1 MAPAVTLL
9 KALLGQLMPLLR
21 PWQAQRGPR
30 STLSRPRPVDQR
42 IPIRLAHNRLG
53 GMMWAVS
60 HATVERRASEQG
72 CGKPRLNP
80 LGGRP

>member
-42 IPIRLAHNRLG
+42 NPIRLAHNRNMGDPPDRSMPPICAVMG
-53 GMMWAVS
+53 G
-60 HATVERRASEQG
+60 G
-72 CGKPRLNP
+72 
-80 LGGRP
+80 

>member
-42 IPIRLAHNRLG
+42 IPIRLAHNRQYVRPGSGVCGLI
-53 GMMWAVS
+53 WQCWI
-60 HATVERRASEQG
+60 RASDVYLER
-72 CGKPRLNP
+72 CR
-80 LGGRP
+80 